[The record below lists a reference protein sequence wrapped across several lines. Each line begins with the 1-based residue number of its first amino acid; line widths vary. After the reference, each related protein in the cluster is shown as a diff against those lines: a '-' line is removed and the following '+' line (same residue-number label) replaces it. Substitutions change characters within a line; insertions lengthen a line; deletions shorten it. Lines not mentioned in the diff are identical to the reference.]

1 MIKASN
7 ITISLKKERKVVEN
21 LNFILNDNDKLAI
34 IDEEI
39 YNEFFLIF
47 YNGEW
52 LCEKIVLIYHIVY
65 LLYLKYLSYL

>member
-34 IDEEI
+34 I
-39 YNEFFLIF
+39 
-47 YNGEW
+47 G
-52 LCEKIVLIYHIVY
+52 
-65 LLYLKYLSYL
+65 

>member
-47 YNGEW
+47 YNGE
-52 LCEKIVLIYHIVY
+52 
-65 LLYLKYLSYL
+65 